1 LKIEKEEIFYQIMQ
15 AGIFIVRQVPYRWML
30 AIARG
35 VAGLTWYTDKFHRNI
50 AETQMRAA
58 LGDRYR
64 PGMSKEVFKFNGD
77 IGVDTIHYAYMSPEE
92 VRERITVNGREHLE
106 AALQSS
112 REQNRGL
119 MVFTSHISNWELIA
133 HLGNLSGVTAR
144 VMADQRNQKSV
155 ERVIT
160 ETRVRAGAEPLPPK
174 GGMLK
179 QLIGELKGG
188 RSILILVD
196 GRGNRNNRLVC
207 DLFGLPAQT
216 NPAPAYIALHGDA
229 LLLPAWL
236 AKEDGRYSLNFGP
249 HFDSRDS
256 VSGDQLADHYRDADI
271 NPPVA
276 RLSQRIQDFVSAT
289 VPQHPEQWFWLN
301 SRYTRRSNL
310 RRLFRAG
317 GDFEAFLAN
326 QKIDLGQLNE

>member
-1 LKIEKEEIFYQIMQ
+1 MRIDKEEILYKTMQ
-15 AGIFIVRQVPYRWML
+15 AGIFIVRLVPYRWML
-30 AIARG
+30 AIARS
-35 VAGLTWYTDKFHRNI
+35 VAGLVWYTDKFHRNI
-50 AETQMRAA
+50 AETQMQAA
-58 LGDRYR
+58 LGDLYR

-77 IGVDTIHYAYMSPEE
+77 IGVDTIHYAYMSPAE
-92 VRERITVNGREHLE
+92 VRKRIAVNGRDHLE
-106 AALQSS
+106 AARKISE
-112 REQNRGL
+112 EQGRGL
-119 MVFTSHISNWELIA
+119 LVFTSHISNWELIT
-133 HLGNLSGVTAR
+133 HLGKLSGVTAR
-144 VMADQRNQKSV
+144 VMADQRNQKTA

-160 ETRVRAGAEPLPPK
+160 ETRSRAGAEPLPPK

-179 QLIGELKGG
+179 QLIGELKEG
-188 RSILILVD
+188 RSLLILVD
-196 GRGNRNNRLVC
+196 GRGSRGNRLVC

-229 LLLPAWL
+229 LLLPTWL
-236 AKEDGRYSLNFGP
+236 AKDGDRYSLNFGP
-249 HFDSRDS
+249 HIDSRDS
-256 VSGDQLADHYRDADI
+256 VAGDHLAAHYRDADI

-317 GDFEAFLAN
+317 GDFRTFLAN
-326 QKIDLGQLNE
+326 QKAELEQTPE